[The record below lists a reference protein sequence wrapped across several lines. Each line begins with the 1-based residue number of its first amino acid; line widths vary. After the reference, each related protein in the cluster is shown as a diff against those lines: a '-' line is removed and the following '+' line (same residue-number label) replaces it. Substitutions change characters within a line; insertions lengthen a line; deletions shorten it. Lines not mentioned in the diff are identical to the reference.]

1 MHGLV
6 SKFYKTCLTNGYA
19 GVDSQQF
26 STELRKHFDNVPSGM
41 LDQIQLF
48 LQLNDEQRLDILR
61 YCGIPQLT
69 RS

>member
-6 SKFYKTCLTNGYA
+6 SKLYKTCLDNGYA
-19 GVDSQQF
+19 GVDTQQF
-26 STELRKHFDNVPSGM
+26 TIELRKHVDVVPTNV

-48 LQLNDEQRLDILR
+48 LQLNDNQRLEILR
-61 YCGIPQLT
+61 CCGIPQPT